1 MGDQRVDF
9 MVDSIMSIAQLQVT
23 DRDRLQGKF
32 AKSRDV
38 GDFLDDPR

>member
-9 MVDSIMSIAQLQVT
+9 MVDSVMSIAQLQPA
-23 DRDRLQGKF
+23 DRERLQAKF